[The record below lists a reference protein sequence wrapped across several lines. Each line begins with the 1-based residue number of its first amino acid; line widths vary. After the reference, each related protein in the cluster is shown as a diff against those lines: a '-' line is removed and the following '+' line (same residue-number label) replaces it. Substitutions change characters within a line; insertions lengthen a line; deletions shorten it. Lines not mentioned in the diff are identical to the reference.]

1 MAGTILMML
10 ASQATIARD
19 NHHNDVML
27 ADFQAAMLNHIDM
40 VGSPQL
46 QKQFAELTYE
56 DWELIYEWVPDKNE
70 FIDATQSMRV
80 LADSAG
86 RINPLRGE
94 SVKSPNGMFIGSK
107 ALLPAQSF
115 VPAYPSGGNYNT
127 YTATLPGLGLL
138 VDSSDIGTETGTA
151 VNNERCDTNGEAG
164 AWIAH
169 AVLVIAAD
177 VGNTACSATPSP
189 FEPATCIPAGAL
201 NAAVSASEIVLNQ
214 CAFQTGLV
222 DSAEIEAGYENSV
235 EVMGTVNNIDVM
247 INDETNFTDDVE
259 LNAHDTGIK
268 AVMSIHDTDIKSA
281 VSTHDTDIKSA
292 VSAHDTDIKSAVSTH
307 DTDIKAALSTHDADI
322 KALLANVQAGVDQ
335 NGVKLD
341 LLLARQLE
349 VIRLLHTPEGRR
361 STDIPACNGGPCS
374 WNR

>member
-1 MAGTILMML
+1 MSHKCFPIMAGAILMMS
-10 ASQATIARD
+10 ASQATIAQG
-19 NHHNDVML
+19 NHQNDVMF

-40 VGSPQL
+40 VGSPKL
-46 QKQFAELTYE
+46 QQQFAELSHN

-70 FIDATQSMRV
+70 FIDATESMRF

-86 RINPLRGE
+86 RIDPLQRE
-94 SVKSPNGMFIGSK
+94 SLKSSDRKSMESK
-107 ALLPAQSF
+107 ALLAAQSF
-115 VPAYPSGGNYNT
+115 VPAYPAGGNYNT
-127 YTATLPGLGLL
+127 YTATLPGLGLQ
-138 VDSSDIGTETGTA
+138 VDSADIGTETGTTL
-151 VNNERCDTNGEAG
+151 NNERCDTNGEAG

-189 FEPATCIPAGAL
+189 FEPTTCIPAGVL

-222 DSAEIEAGYENSV
+222 DSAEIEAGFENSV
-235 EVMGTVNNIDVM
+235 EVIGTVNNIDVM
-247 INDETNFTDDVE
+247 VNDETNFTDDVE

-268 AVMSIHDTDIKSA
+268 TVMSTHDTDMKSVLSTHDTDIKSA
-281 VSTHDTDIKSA
+281 VSTHDTDIK
-292 VSAHDTDIKSAVSTH
+292 T
-307 DTDIKAALSTHDADI
+307 ALSTHDTDI
-322 KALLANVQAGVDQ
+322 KALLANVQAGVDE

-361 STDIPACNGGPCS
+361 STDIPACGGAACT
-374 WNR
+374 WNP